1 MSGDSDNAHIWADA
15 DVYVG
20 PLTATIPADGDT
32 PFDGTWD
39 LVGLL
44 DGDAGFEEDRARDT
58 SDFIAWGQ
66 ILVRTSRR
74 NFVLTRKFTA
84 LETNATV
91 AGLIWPGSGP
101 GNRKVPDPNAKFLIA
116 FETWDGDTHKRT
128 ISALRMEVE
137 EVAAITEQDS
147 DITKYEITV
156 KIYPTSDGTLWII
169 QGDDELASD
178 APTLVSI
185 TTAATHALAVG
196 AYWPI
201 AVTAHWSDASTS
213 DVSHLATLVSAT
225 PAKATVDRG
234 YVFGVAAGTSNVTA
248 SYQGQ
253 NAVTAF
259 TVS

>member
-1 MSGDSDNAHIWADA
+1 MSGEPDNARIWADA

-20 PLTATIPADGDT
+20 GLAANVPADIDT
-32 PFDGTWD
+32 PFDDTWN

-44 DGDAGFEEDRARDT
+44 DGDAGFAESRARDS

-84 LETNATV
+84 LESNAVV
-91 AGLIWPGSGP
+91 AGLLWPGSGP
-101 GNRKVPDPNAKFLIA
+101 GNRKVPDPNAKFMIA
-116 FETWDGDTHKRT
+116 FETWDGDSHKRT

-137 EVAAITEQDS
+137 EIAEITEQDS

-156 KIYPTSDGTLWII
+156 KIYPTADGTLWII
-169 QGDDELASD
+169 QGDDELGD
-178 APTLVSI
+178 MVTLVSI

-196 AYWPI
+196 AYWPPV
-201 AVTAHWSDASTS
+201 VTAHWSDSSTS
-213 DVSHLATLVSAT
+213 DVSKAASLASSA
-225 PAKATVDRG
+225 PSKVTVDRG
-234 YVFGVAAGTSNVTA
+234 YAFGVAAGTSNVTA